1 MIAMQ
6 SNPDDQLYPLTLEQ
20 VVDNSLGPIAY
31 TQGRRKGR
39 VPWLNSHYEPL
50 HQLSNATDDDEL
62 TSREA
67 R

>member
-6 SNPDDQLYPLTLEQ
+6 SSPDDQLYPLEK

-31 TQGRRKGR
+31 TQGRRKGI
-39 VPWLNSHYEPL
+39 VPRLNFHYEPFC
-50 HQLSNATDDDEL
+50 QLSNAIDDDEL